1 MMTRKTFTRIVGAVV
16 VLFAA
21 SSEMHA
27 QSLQT
32 ITIDP
37 KKTSVDTG
45 VQMEP
50 GDIVEV
56 VDVKGTVWVSG
67 PGGGGGGVTYQG
79 NQNTK
84 PSTSYYEYAKATPHS
99 LVAFIGNKSTHYQV
113 RRNIF
118 TEAATSGNLHFAF
131 NDGSAHYKDNSGS
144 FEVAYRVIKKAKVCS
159 PAGGDPVSV
168 NWTNKTGVPVRVT
181 WINFDC
187 KEEPRSELLAPDGV
201 FSQETYVGHLFRVR
215 DEKGADLGVITVDKS
230 SSNVNI
236 VK

>member
-1 MMTRKTFTRIVGAVV
+1 MMSRKNFTLITTTLV
-16 VLFAA
+16 VLFSA
-21 SSEMHA
+21 SAMQA

-32 ITIDP
+32 IKIDP
-37 KKTSVDTG
+37 TKASVDTG

-56 VDVKGTVWVSG
+56 VDVKGSVWVSG

-99 LVAFIGNKSTHYQV
+99 LVAFIGNKGNHYQV

-118 TEAATSGNLHFAF
+118 TEAGTSGNLFFAF
-131 NDGSAHYKDNSGS
+131 NDGSQHYKDNSGA
-144 FEVAYRVIKKAKVCS
+144 FDVTYRVIKKAKVCS
-159 PAGGDPVSV
+159 PSTGDQLPIE
-168 NWTNKTGVPVRVT
+168 WTNKTGIPVRVN
-181 WINFDC
+181 WINYDC
-187 KEEPRSELLAPDGV
+187 QEETSDRVIQPDGV
-201 FSQETYVGHLFRVR
+201 FSGLTYVGHLFRVR

-230 SSNVNI
+230 SSNINI